1 MTIDRFV
8 ELKNEAKLHKKLH
21 QDYDKKLEQLEK
33 EKMDEDRK
41 MNESKKRLEDKEKD
55 IKRLQDEISELK
67 VKMRKNNIKANF
79 TSEKS

>member
-1 MTIDRFV
+1 
-8 ELKNEAKLHKKLH
+8 
-21 QDYDKKLEQLEK
+21 
-33 EKMDEDRK
+33 

-55 IKRLQDEISELK
+55 IKKLQDEISELK